1 MDDALDPPDI
11 PMIISVDDHVVEPPD
26 LWSARLPA
34 KYQDRGPRVERDRA
48 KFSFTGGNFSYE
60 KGVADGEW
68 CDWWLYDELV
78 YPFPKLSAAI
88 GFDELDVTPTTFD
101 DIRPGCWKQKERLED
116 MTANHVEASICFP
129 NTLPRFC
136 GQTFY
141 EQGVKRE
148 GGDPELAR
156 LCVEAYND
164 WMIDEWCAGDG
175 AGRLIPLT
183 MIPLWDPQMAA
194 AEIERCAARGSHA
207 VAFSENP
214 HPLGLPSIHSGHW
227 DPFFAACQETDTVVC
242 MHIGS
247 SSRMP
252 ATSPDAPFIV
262 SSTLTFQ
269 NAMGSMLDFI
279 FSGTLE
285 RFPTMKIAYSEG
297 QVGWMPYV
305 IERADKLW
313 AERSDNSFGTSL
325 PNKPSSYIP
334 GRIFGCIFDDE
345 TGLRNRDVVGIDQ
358 ICFETDYPHADS
370 TFPHSKKVAADI
382 CAGAGLDAEETYK
395 LLRGNA
401 IKAFG
406 LERHGIAS

>member
-1 MDDALDPPDI
+1 MSESIVDI
-11 PMIISVDDHVVEPPD
+11 PRIISVDDHVVEPPD
-26 LWSARLPA
+26 LWTKRLPA
-34 KYQDRGPRVERDRA
+34 KYQGKGPRVVRDRA
-48 KFSFTGGNFSYE
+48 RFSFTGGTFAYE
-60 KGVADGEW
+60 KGVTDGQW

-78 YPFPKLSAAI
+78 YPFPKLSAAV
-88 GFDELDVTPTTFD
+88 GFDDLDVTPTTFD
-101 DIRPGCWKQKERLED
+101 EIRPGCWIQSERLAD
-116 MTANHVEASICFP
+116 MDANHVDASICFP

-156 LCVEAYND
+156 LCVAAYND
-164 WMIDEWCAGDG
+164 WMIDEWCAGD
-175 AGRLIPLT
+175 AKGRLIPLT
-183 MIPLWDPQMAA
+183 MIPLWDAELAA
-194 AEIERCAARGSHA
+194 AEVRRCAANGSFA

-227 DPFFAACQETDTVVC
+227 DPFFTACQETDTVVC

-269 NAMGSMLDFI
+269 NAMGSMLDYI

-285 RFPTMKIAYSEG
+285 RFPTLKIAYSEG

-305 IERADKLW
+305 LERADKLW

-325 PNKPSSYIP
+325 PRPPTSYIP
-334 GRIFGCIFDDE
+334 GRVYGCIFDDE
-345 TGLRNRDVVGIDQ
+345 TGLRNRDAVGIDQ

-382 CAGAGLDAEETYK
+382 SAQAGLDAEEIYK
-395 LLRGNA
+395 LVRGNA
-401 IKAFG
+401 IRAFG
-406 LERHGIAS
+406 LERFGITK

>member
-1 MDDALDPPDI
+1 MSEAEI
-11 PMIISVDDHVVEPPD
+11 PRIISVDDHVVEPPD
-26 LWSARLPA
+26 LWSSRLPA
-34 KYQDRGPRVERDRA
+34 RYAETGPRVVRDRA
-48 KFSFTGGNFSYE
+48 RFSFTGGVFSYE
-60 KGVADGEW
+60 KGVPDGEW
-68 CDWWLYDELV
+68 CDWWLYDGLV
-78 YPFPKLSAAI
+78 YPFPKLSAAV

-101 DIRPGCWKQKERLED
+101 EIRPGCWIQKDRLAD
-116 MTANHVEASICFP
+116 MDANHVEASICFP

-141 EQGVKRE
+141 EQGVKRD
-148 GGDPELAR
+148 GGDPELA
-156 LCVEAYND
+156 LACVQAYND

-175 AGRLIPLT
+175 KGRLIPLT
-183 MIPLWDPQMAA
+183 MIPLWDAELAA
-194 AEIERCAARGSHA
+194 AEVRACATRGSHA

-227 DPFFAACQETDTVVC
+227 DPFFRACEETGTVVC

-269 NAMGSMLDFI
+269 NAMGSLLDFI

-285 RFPTMKIAYSEG
+285 RFPALRIAYSEG

-305 IERADKLW
+305 LERADKLW

-325 PNKPSSYIP
+325 PHPPTSYLP
-334 GRIFGCIFDDE
+334 GRVYGCIFDDE
-345 TGLRNRDVVGIDQ
+345 TGLKNRDAIGIDQ

-370 TFPHSKKVAADI
+370 TFPESKKVATDI
-382 CAGAGLDAEETYK
+382 CTQAGLDDTEVYK

-401 IKAFG
+401 IAAFG
-406 LERHGIAS
+406 LDRFGIRS

>member
-1 MDDALDPPDI
+1 MSESTVDI
-11 PMIISVDDHVVEPPD
+11 PRIISVDDHVVEPPD
-26 LWSARLPA
+26 LWTKRLPA
-34 KYQDRGPRVERDRA
+34 KYQDKGPRVVRDRA
-48 KFSFTGGNFSYE
+48 KFSFTGGVFSYE
-60 KGVADGEW
+60 KGVADGDW

-78 YPFPKLSAAI
+78 YPFPKLSAAV
-88 GFDELDVTPTTFD
+88 GFDDLDVTPTTFD
-101 DIRPGCWKQKERLED
+101 EIRPGCWIQSERLAD
-116 MTANHVEASICFP
+116 MDANHVDASICFP

-175 AGRLIPLT
+175 KGRLIPLT
-183 MIPLWDPQMAA
+183 MIPLWDAEMAA
-194 AEIERCAARGSHA
+194 AEVRRCAANGSFA

-214 HPLGLPSIHSGHW
+214 HPLGLPSIHSGNW
-227 DPFFAACQETDTVVC
+227 DPFFTACQETDTVVC

-269 NAMGSMLDFI
+269 NAMGSMLDYI

-285 RFPTMKIAYSEG
+285 RFPTLKIAYSEG

-305 IERADKLW
+305 LERADKLW

-325 PNKPSSYIP
+325 PHPPTSYLP
-334 GRIFGCIFDDE
+334 GRVYGCIFDDE
-345 TGLRNRDVVGIDQ
+345 VGLKNRDAIGIDQ

-382 CAGAGLDAEETYK
+382 CAQAGLDAEETYK

-401 IKAFG
+401 ITAFG
-406 LERHGIAS
+406 LERFGITE